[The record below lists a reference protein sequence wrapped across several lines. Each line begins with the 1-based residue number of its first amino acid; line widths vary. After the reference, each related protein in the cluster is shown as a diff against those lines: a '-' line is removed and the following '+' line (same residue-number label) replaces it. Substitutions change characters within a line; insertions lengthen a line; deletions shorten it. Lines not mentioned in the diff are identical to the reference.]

1 MKTKLKRQLY
11 KLLITILVAI
21 AIVLSFRLGLFTPH
35 HNLAQRPD
43 ILYRIVDVKLP
54 DTLRTEQY
62 DNLDRTA
69 SSYDC
74 FDCIITFKD
83 TLSNS
88 TIAELD
94 YLCQHNDNWE
104 KKQTILSQEEYLNTH
119 KTYYCYTK
127 EGLLYNIVC
136 IIYND
141 HAKVEYSI
149 DELEGVYL
157 FLSLLALLAIIASI
171 QILRLIIMG
180 VKLLK
185 NHHTNSLQQWNPY

>member
-1 MKTKLKRQLY
+1 MKTKLKKQLY
-11 KLLITILVAI
+11 KLLITIVVAI
-21 AIVLSFRLGLFTPH
+21 AIVISFRLGLFTPH

-62 DNLDRTA
+62 DNLNRTA
-69 SSYDC
+69 SSFDC

-83 TLSNS
+83 TLSDS

-94 YLCQHNDNWE
+94 YLSQHNDNWE

-141 HAKVEYSI
+141 HAKVEYSV

-157 FLSLLALLAIIASI
+157 FLSLLALLAIIVSI
-171 QILRLIIMG
+171 QIMRLIMMG
-180 VKLLK
+180 IKIFM
-185 NHHTNSLQQWNPY
+185 NHSPKSSQQ

>member
-1 MKTKLKRQLY
+1 MKTKLKKQLY
-11 KLLITILVAI
+11 KLLMTILVAR

-69 SSYDC
+69 SSFDC

-83 TLSNS
+83 TLSDS

-94 YLCQHNDNWE
+94 YLSQHNDNWE
-104 KKQTILSQEEYLNTH
+104 KKQTTLSQEEYANTH

-157 FLSLLALLAIIASI
+157 FLSLLVLLAIVASI

-180 VKLLK
+180 IKMLM
-185 NHHTNSLQQWNPY
+185 NHSPKSSQQ

>member
-1 MKTKLKRQLY
+1 MKTKLKKQLY

-21 AIVLSFRLGLFTPH
+21 TIVISFRLGLFTPH

-43 ILYRIVDVKLP
+43 ILYRIVDIELP
-54 DTLRTEQY
+54 DTLCTEQY
-62 DNLDRTA
+62 DKLDRTA
-69 SSYDC
+69 SSFDC

-94 YLCQHNDNWE
+94 YLCQHSDNWE
-104 KKQTILSQEEYLNTH
+104 KQPKNISPEEH
-119 KTYYCYTK
+119 VDIHRTYYCYTK

-136 IIYND
+136 VIYND

-180 VKLLK
+180 IKILM
-185 NHHTNSLQQWNPY
+185 NHSPKSSLQ

>member
-1 MKTKLKRQLY
+1 MKTKLKKQLY

-21 AIVLSFRLGLFTPH
+21 TIVISFRLGLFTPH

-62 DNLDRTA
+62 DNLDRSA
-69 SSYDC
+69 SSFDC

-94 YLCQHNDNWE
+94 YLSQHNDNWE
-104 KKQTILSQEEYLNTH
+104 KKQTIISREDSVNTH

-127 EGLLYNIVC
+127 EGMLYNIVC
-136 IIYND
+136 VIYND
-141 HAKVEYSI
+141 YAKVEYSI

-157 FLSLLALLAIIASI
+157 FLSLLAVLAIIASI
-171 QILRLIIMG
+171 QILRLVIISI
-180 VKLLK
+180 KLLK
-185 NHHTNSLQQWNPY
+185 NHHTNSLQQ

>member
-1 MKTKLKRQLY
+1 MKTKLKKQLY
-11 KLLITILVAI
+11 KLLITILVAL
-21 AIVLSFRLGLFTPH
+21 AIVLAFRLRLFTPH

-69 SSYDC
+69 SSFDC

-104 KKQTILSQEEYLNTH
+104 KTQTILSQEEYVNTH
-119 KTYYCYTK
+119 KTYYCYTE

-136 IIYND
+136 VIYND
-141 HAKVEYSI
+141 HAKVEYSV
-149 DELEGVYL
+149 DELEGGFL

-180 VKLLK
+180 IKILM
-185 NHHTNSLQQWNPY
+185 NHSPKSSQQ

>member
-1 MKTKLKRQLY
+1 MKTKLKKQLY

-21 AIVLSFRLGLFTPH
+21 TIVISFRSGLFTPH

-83 TLSNS
+83 TLSDS

-94 YLCQHNDNWE
+94 YLSQHNDNWE
-104 KKQTILSQEEYLNTH
+104 KKQTTLSQEEYVNTH

-157 FLSLLALLAIIASI
+157 FLSLLVLLAIIVSI

-180 VKLLK
+180 IKTLM
-185 NHHTNSLQQWNPY
+185 NHSPKSSQQ

>member
-1 MKTKLKRQLY
+1 MKTKLKKQLY
-11 KLLITILVAI
+11 KLLITFLVAI
-21 AIVLSFRLGLFTPH
+21 AIVLSLRLGLFTPH

-43 ILYRIVDVKLP
+43 ILYRIVDIELP

-62 DNLDRTA
+62 NNLDRAA
-69 SSYDC
+69 SSFDC
-74 FDCIITFKD
+74 FDCIITFKG

-104 KKQTILSQEEYLNTH
+104 KKQTILSQEEYLNSH

-127 EGLLYNIVC
+127 EGMLYNIVC
-136 IIYND
+136 VIYND

-180 VKLLK
+180 IKILM
-185 NHHTNSLQQWNPY
+185 NHSPKSSQQ

>member
-1 MKTKLKRQLY
+1 MKTKLKKQLY
-11 KLLITILVAI
+11 KLLITIFVAI
-21 AIVLSFRLGLFTPH
+21 AIVLAFRLRLFTPH

-69 SSYDC
+69 SSFDC

-104 KKQTILSQEEYLNTH
+104 KTQTILSQEEYVNTH
-119 KTYYCYTK
+119 KTYYCYTE

-136 IIYND
+136 VIYND
-141 HAKVEYSI
+141 HAKVEYSV
-149 DELEGVYL
+149 DELEGVFL

-180 VKLLK
+180 IKILM
-185 NHHTNSLQQWNPY
+185 NHSPKSSQQ

>member
-1 MKTKLKRQLY
+1 MKTKLKKQLY

-21 AIVLSFRLGLFTPH
+21 TIVISFRSGLFTPH

-69 SSYDC
+69 SSFDC

-83 TLSNS
+83 TLSDS

-94 YLCQHNDNWE
+94 YLSQHNDNWE
-104 KKQTILSQEEYLNTH
+104 KKQTTLSQEEYVNTH

-149 DELEGVYL
+149 DELEGVFP
-157 FLSLLALLAIIASI
+157 FLSLLALLAIIVSI
-171 QILRLIIMG
+171 QILRLIIIGIKILM
-180 VKLLK
+180 
-185 NHHTNSLQQWNPY
+185 NHSPKSSQQ

>member
-1 MKTKLKRQLY
+1 MKTKLKKQLY

-21 AIVLSFRLGLFTPH
+21 TIVISFRLGLFTPH

-69 SSYDC
+69 SSFDC

-83 TLSNS
+83 TLSDS

-104 KKQTILSQEEYLNTH
+104 KKRTILSQEEYLNTH

-149 DELEGVYL
+149 DELEAVYL

-180 VKLLK
+180 IKILM
-185 NHHTNSLQQWNPY
+185 NHSPKSSQQ

>member
-1 MKTKLKRQLY
+1 MKTKLKKQLY

-21 AIVLSFRLGLFTPH
+21 AIVISFRLGLFTPH

-62 DNLDRTA
+62 DNLNRSA

-83 TLSNS
+83 TLSDS

-94 YLCQHNDNWE
+94 YLSQHNDNWE
-104 KKQTILSQEEYLNTH
+104 KKQTTLSQEEYVNTH

-141 HAKVEYSI
+141 HAKLEYSI
-149 DELEGVYL
+149 DEQEGVYL
-157 FLSLLALLAIIASI
+157 FLSLLAVLAIIASI
-171 QILRLIIMG
+171 QILRLVIISI
-180 VKLLK
+180 KLLK
-185 NHHTNSLQQWNPY
+185 NHYTNSLQQ

>member
-1 MKTKLKRQLY
+1 MKIKLKKQLY
-11 KLLITILVAI
+11 KLLITMLLAI
-21 AIVLSFRLGLFTPH
+21 AIVISFRLGLFTPH
-35 HNLAQRPD
+35 HNLAQHPD

-62 DNLDRTA
+62 DNLNRSA

-171 QILRLIIMG
+171 QILRLIIMSI
-180 VKLLK
+180 KILMNHSLK
-185 NHHTNSLQQWNPY
+185 SSQQ

>member
-1 MKTKLKRQLY
+1 MKTKLKKQLY
-11 KLLITILVAI
+11 KLLITFLVAI
-21 AIVLSFRLGLFTPH
+21 AIVLSLRLGLFTPH

-43 ILYRIVDVKLP
+43 ILYRIVDIELP

-62 DNLDRTA
+62 NNLDRAA
-69 SSYDC
+69 SSFDC

-83 TLSNS
+83 TLSDN

-94 YLCQHNDNWE
+94 YLCQNNDNWE
-104 KKQTILSQEEYLNTH
+104 KKQIITSQEEHINTH
-119 KTYYCYTK
+119 ETYYCYIK
-127 EGLLYNIVC
+127 EGTFHSIVC
-136 IIYND
+136 LIYDD

-149 DELEGVYL
+149 DEMEGVYF
-157 FLSLLALLAIIASI
+157 FLSLLALFAIIVSI

-185 NHHTNSLQQWNPY
+185 NHHTNSLQQ

>member
-1 MKTKLKRQLY
+1 MKTKLKKQLY

-21 AIVLSFRLGLFTPH
+21 TIVISFRSGLFTPH

-69 SSYDC
+69 SSFDC

-83 TLSNS
+83 TLSDS

-94 YLCQHNDNWE
+94 YLSQHNDNWE
-104 KKQTILSQEEYLNTH
+104 KKQTTLSQEEYVNTH

-149 DELEGVYL
+149 DELEGVFL
-157 FLSLLALLAIIASI
+157 FLSLLALLAIIVSI
-171 QILRLIIMG
+171 QILRLIIIGIKILM
-180 VKLLK
+180 
-185 NHHTNSLQQWNPY
+185 NHSPKSSQR

>member
-1 MKTKLKRQLY
+1 MKTKLKKQLY
-11 KLLITILVAI
+11 KLLITFLVAI
-21 AIVLSFRLGLFTPH
+21 AIVLSLRLGLFTPH

-43 ILYRIVDVKLP
+43 ILYRIVDIELP

-62 DNLDRTA
+62 NNLDRAA
-69 SSYDC
+69 SSFDC

-83 TLSNS
+83 TLSDN

-94 YLCQHNDNWE
+94 YLCQNKDNWE
-104 KKQTILSQEEYLNTH
+104 KKQTILSQEEYLNSH

-127 EGLLYNIVC
+127 EGMLYNIVC
-136 IIYND
+136 VIYND

-180 VKLLK
+180 IKILM
-185 NHHTNSLQQWNPY
+185 NHSPKSSQQ

>member
-1 MKTKLKRQLY
+1 MKTKLKKQLY
-11 KLLITILVAI
+11 KLLITIVVAI

-35 HNLAQRPD
+35 HNLAQCPD

-62 DNLDRTA
+62 DNLNRSA

-83 TLSNS
+83 TLSDS

-94 YLCQHNDNWE
+94 YLSQHNDNWE

-171 QILRLIIMG
+171 QILCLIIMG
-180 VKLLK
+180 IKILM
-185 NHHTNSLQQWNPY
+185 NHSPKSSQQ

>member
-1 MKTKLKRQLY
+1 MKTKLKKQLY
-11 KLLITILVAI
+11 KLLITILVAT

-54 DTLRTEQY
+54 DTLLTEQY
-62 DNLDRTA
+62 DNLDRSA
-69 SSYDC
+69 SSFDC

-94 YLCQHNDNWE
+94 YLSQHNDNWE
-104 KKQTILSQEEYLNTH
+104 KKQTIISREDSVNTH

-127 EGLLYNIVC
+127 EGMLYNIVC
-136 IIYND
+136 VIYND

-157 FLSLLALLAIIASI
+157 FLSLLAVLAIIASI
-171 QILRLIIMG
+171 QILRLVIISI
-180 VKLLK
+180 KLLK
-185 NHHTNSLQQWNPY
+185 NHHTNSLQQ

>member
-1 MKTKLKRQLY
+1 MKTKLKKQLY

-21 AIVLSFRLGLFTPH
+21 AIVLAFRLRLFTPH

-69 SSYDC
+69 SSFDC

-104 KKQTILSQEEYLNTH
+104 KTQTILSQEEYVNTH
-119 KTYYCYTK
+119 KTYYCYTE

-136 IIYND
+136 VIYND
-141 HAKVEYSI
+141 HAKVEYSV
-149 DELEGVYL
+149 DELEGVFM

-180 VKLLK
+180 IKILM
-185 NHHTNSLQQWNPY
+185 NHSPKSSQQ

>member
-1 MKTKLKRQLY
+1 MKTKLKKQLY

-21 AIVLSFRLGLFTPH
+21 TIVISFRSGLFTPH

-62 DNLDRTA
+62 DNLDRPA
-69 SSYDC
+69 SSFDC

-83 TLSNS
+83 TLSDS

-94 YLCQHNDNWE
+94 YLSQHNDNWE
-104 KKQTILSQEEYLNTH
+104 KKQTTLSQEEYVNTH

-149 DELEGVYL
+149 DELEGVFL
-157 FLSLLALLAIIASI
+157 FLSLLALLAIIVSI
-171 QILRLIIMG
+171 QILRLIIIGIKILM
-180 VKLLK
+180 
-185 NHHTNSLQQWNPY
+185 NHSPKSSQQ

>member
-1 MKTKLKRQLY
+1 MKTKLKKQLY

-21 AIVLSFRLGLFTPH
+21 TIVLSFRLGLFTPH

-94 YLCQHNDNWE
+94 YLCQHSDNWE
-104 KKQTILSQEEYLNTH
+104 KKQTILSQEEYLNSH

-127 EGLLYNIVC
+127 EGMLYNIVC
-136 IIYND
+136 VIYND

-180 VKLLK
+180 IKILM
-185 NHHTNSLQQWNPY
+185 NHSPKSSQQ

>member
-1 MKTKLKRQLY
+1 MKTKLKKQLY

-21 AIVLSFRLGLFTPH
+21 TIVISFRLGLFTPH
-35 HNLAQRPD
+35 HNLAQCPD

-69 SSYDC
+69 SSFDC

-83 TLSNS
+83 TLSDS

-94 YLCQHNDNWE
+94 YLSQHNDNWE
-104 KKQTILSQEEYLNTH
+104 KKQTTLSQEEYVNTH

-141 HAKVEYSI
+141 HAKLEYSI

-157 FLSLLALLAIIASI
+157 FLSLLALLAIIVSI

-180 VKLLK
+180 IKILM
-185 NHHTNSLQQWNPY
+185 NHSPKSSQQ

>member
-1 MKTKLKRQLY
+1 MKTKLKKQLY
-11 KLLITILVAI
+11 KLLITILMAI

-43 ILYRIVDVKLP
+43 ILYRIVDVELP
-54 DTLRTEQY
+54 DTLCTEQY

-69 SSYDC
+69 SCFDC

-104 KKQTILSQEEYLNTH
+104 KKQTTLSQEEYVNTH

-157 FLSLLALLAIIASI
+157 FLSLLALLAIIISI

-180 VKLLK
+180 IKILM
-185 NHHTNSLQQWNPY
+185 NHSPKSSQQ

>member
-1 MKTKLKRQLY
+1 MKTKLKKQLY

-21 AIVLSFRLGLFTPH
+21 TIVISFRSGLFTPH

-69 SSYDC
+69 SSFDC

-83 TLSNS
+83 TLSDS

-94 YLCQHNDNWE
+94 YLCQHSDNWE
-104 KKQTILSQEEYLNTH
+104 KKQTIISQEEYIDTH
-119 KTYYCYTK
+119 RTYYCYTK

-157 FLSLLALLAIIASI
+157 FLSLLVLLAIIVSI

-180 VKLLK
+180 IKTLM
-185 NHHTNSLQQWNPY
+185 NHSPKSSQR

>member
-1 MKTKLKRQLY
+1 MKTKLKNQLY
-11 KLLITILVAI
+11 KLLITFLVAI
-21 AIVLSFRLGLFTPH
+21 TIVISFRLGLFTPH

-62 DNLDRTA
+62 DNFNRTA
-69 SSYDC
+69 SSFDC

-83 TLSNS
+83 TLSDS

-94 YLCQHNDNWE
+94 YLSQHNDNWE
-104 KKQTILSQEEYLNTH
+104 KKQTTLSQEEYVNTH

-127 EGLLYNIVC
+127 DGLLYNIVC

-157 FLSLLALLAIIASI
+157 FLSLLALLAIVASI

-185 NHHTNSLQQWNPY
+185 NHHTNSLQQ

>member
-1 MKTKLKRQLY
+1 MKTKLKKQLY

-21 AIVLSFRLGLFTPH
+21 TIVISFRSGLFTPH

-69 SSYDC
+69 SSFDC

-83 TLSNS
+83 TLSDS

-94 YLCQHNDNWE
+94 YLSQHNDNWE
-104 KKQTILSQEEYLNTH
+104 KKQTTLSQEEYVNTH

-157 FLSLLALLAIIASI
+157 FLSLLVLLAIVASI
-171 QILRLIIMG
+171 QILHLIIMG
-180 VKLLK
+180 IKILI
-185 NHHTNSLQQWNPY
+185 NHSPKSSQQ

>member
-1 MKTKLKRQLY
+1 MKTKLKKQLY

-21 AIVLSFRLGLFTPH
+21 TTVISFRSGLFTPH

-69 SSYDC
+69 SSFDC

-83 TLSNS
+83 TLSDS

-94 YLCQHNDNWE
+94 YLSQHNDNWE
-104 KKQTILSQEEYLNTH
+104 KKQTTLSQEEYVNTH

-127 EGLLYNIVC
+127 ESLLYNIVC

-157 FLSLLALLAIIASI
+157 FLSLLVLLAIVASI
-171 QILRLIIMG
+171 QILHLIIMG
-180 VKLLK
+180 IKILI
-185 NHHTNSLQQWNPY
+185 NHSPKSSQQ

>member
-1 MKTKLKRQLY
+1 MKTKLKKQLY

-21 AIVLSFRLGLFTPH
+21 TIVISFRLGLFTPH

-69 SSYDC
+69 SSFDC

-83 TLSNS
+83 TLSDS

-94 YLCQHNDNWE
+94 YLSQHNDNWE
-104 KKQTILSQEEYLNTH
+104 KKQTTLSQEEYVNTH

-149 DELEGVYL
+149 DELEGVFP
-157 FLSLLALLAIIASI
+157 FLSLLALLAIIVSI
-171 QILRLIIMG
+171 QILRLIIIGIKILM
-180 VKLLK
+180 
-185 NHHTNSLQQWNPY
+185 NHSPKSSQR

>member
-1 MKTKLKRQLY
+1 MKTKLKKQLY

-21 AIVLSFRLGLFTPH
+21 AIIISVRLGLFTPH

-69 SSYDC
+69 SSFDC

-83 TLSNS
+83 TLSDS

-94 YLCQHNDNWE
+94 YLSQHNDNWE
-104 KKQTILSQEEYLNTH
+104 KKQTTLSQEEYANTH

-157 FLSLLALLAIIASI
+157 FLSLLVLLAIVASI

-180 VKLLK
+180 IKMLM
-185 NHHTNSLQQWNPY
+185 NHSPKSSQQ

>member
-1 MKTKLKRQLY
+1 MKTKLKKQLY

-62 DNLDRTA
+62 DNLNRSA

-83 TLSNS
+83 TLSDS

-94 YLCQHNDNWE
+94 YLSQHNDNWE
-104 KKQTILSQEEYLNTH
+104 KQQTTLSQEEYVNTH

-141 HAKVEYSI
+141 HAKLEYSI

-157 FLSLLALLAIIASI
+157 FLSLLALLAIIVSI

-180 VKLLK
+180 IKILM
-185 NHHTNSLQQWNPY
+185 NHSPKSSQQ

>member
-1 MKTKLKRQLY
+1 MKTKLKKQLY
-11 KLLITILVAI
+11 KLLITIVVAI
-21 AIVLSFRLGLFTPH
+21 AIVISFRLGLFTPH
-35 HNLAQRPD
+35 HNLAQHPD

-62 DNLDRTA
+62 DNLNRSA

-141 HAKVEYSI
+141 HAKVEYSV

-157 FLSLLALLAIIASI
+157 FLSLLALLAIIVSI
-171 QILRLIIMG
+171 QIMRLIMMG
-180 VKLLK
+180 IKIFM
-185 NHHTNSLQQWNPY
+185 NHSPKSSQQ

>member
-1 MKTKLKRQLY
+1 MKTKLKKQLY
-11 KLLITILVAI
+11 KLLITILVAL
-21 AIVLSFRLGLFTPH
+21 AIVIAFRLRLFTPH

-69 SSYDC
+69 SSFDC

-104 KKQTILSQEEYLNTH
+104 KTQTILSQEEYVNTH
-119 KTYYCYTK
+119 KTYYCYTE

-136 IIYND
+136 VIYND
-141 HAKVEYSI
+141 HAKVEYSV
-149 DELEGVYL
+149 DELEGVFL

-180 VKLLK
+180 IKILM
-185 NHHTNSLQQWNPY
+185 NHSSKSSQQ

>member
-1 MKTKLKRQLY
+1 MKTKLKKQLY

-69 SSYDC
+69 SSFDC

-83 TLSNS
+83 TLSDS

-94 YLCQHNDNWE
+94 YLSQHNDNWE

-141 HAKVEYSI
+141 HAKVEYSV

-157 FLSLLALLAIIASI
+157 FLSLLALLAIIVSI
-171 QILRLIIMG
+171 QIMRLIMMG
-180 VKLLK
+180 IKILM
-185 NHHTNSLQQWNPY
+185 NHSPKSSQQ

>member
-1 MKTKLKRQLY
+1 MKTKLKKQLY
-11 KLLITILVAI
+11 KLLIIILVAI

-62 DNLDRTA
+62 DNLNRSA

-83 TLSNS
+83 TLSDS

-94 YLCQHNDNWE
+94 YLCQHSDNWE
-104 KKQTILSQEEYLNTH
+104 KMQTTLSQEEYVNTH

-180 VKLLK
+180 IKILM
-185 NHHTNSLQQWNPY
+185 NHSPKSSQQ